1 MPKRQ
6 QKNPQSKIDAIR
18 ADWDDE
24 QRQEFNDFCRHNRNN
39 TDIHR
44 YLVDLGYDVSVSAV
58 HRWRHANFPIGDK
71 AKALNEI
78 AINYRGIDVQDSLE
92 FALGIAFEQLNRMQ
106 GLLNQFAEIK
116 VKVENEEEVSEAEL
130 QLLKS
135 GQSGFLMMVPTLLRE
150 LRSIA
155 ANINDYKFIRDKRE
169 LEMSG
174 AEAVVQEL
182 LIVFKDM
189 PIENAVQ
196 EACRGAIAKLE
207 GR

>member
-6 QKNPQSKIDAIR
+6 QKNPQSKVDAIC
-18 ADWDDE
+18 ADMNNE
-24 QRQEFNDFCRHNRNN
+24 QQQEFNDFCRHNRNN

-44 YLVDLGYDVSVSAV
+44 YLVDLGYDVHISSV
-58 HRWRHANFPIGDK
+58 HRWRNANFPIGDK
-71 AKALNEI
+71 AKALNAL
-78 AINYRGIDVQDSLE
+78 AINYRGIDVYDSLE

-106 GLLNQFAEIK
+106 DLLNQFAAIK
-116 VKVENEEEVSEAEL
+116 ARFDNHESVSDEEL
-130 QLLKS
+130 QVLKS

-155 ANINDYKFIRDKRE
+155 ANINDYKFIRDRRE
-169 LEMSG
+169 LEMAG

-182 LIVFKDM
+182 LIVFKDL
-189 PIENAVQ
+189 PIENAIQ
-196 EACRGAIAKLE
+196 EACRGALAKLE

>member
-24 QRQEFNDFCRHNRNN
+24 RQQEFNDFCRHNRNN

-44 YLVDLGYDVSVSAV
+44 YLVDLGCDVSISAV
-58 HRWRHANFPIGDK
+58 HRWRHANFPIGEK
-71 AKALNEI
+71 AKALNAL
-78 AINYRGIDVQDSLE
+78 AINYRGIDVYDSLE
-92 FALGIAFEQLNRMQ
+92 FALGIAFEQLNRLQ
-106 GLLNQFAEIK
+106 DLLNQFAVIK
-116 VKVENEEEVSEAEL
+116 VRVENQEDVSEAEL

-155 ANINDYKFIRDKRE
+155 GNINEYKFIRDKRE
-169 LEMSG
+169 LEMAG

-182 LIVFKDM
+182 LIVFKDL
-189 PIENAVQ
+189 PIENAIQ

>member
-6 QKNPQSKIDAIR
+6 QKNPQSKVDAIC
-18 ADWDDE
+18 AGWDNE
-24 QRQEFNDFCRHNRNN
+24 QQQEFNDFCRHNRNN

-44 YLVDLGYDVSVSAV
+44 YLVDMGHDVSVSAV
-58 HRWRHANFPIGDK
+58 HRWRHANFPIGEK
-71 AKALNEI
+71 AKALNAL
-78 AINYRGIDVQDSLE
+78 AINYRGIDVYDSLE

-106 GLLNQFAEIK
+106 ELLNQFAEIK
-116 VKVENEEEVSEAEL
+116 ARFDKHEAVSDEEL

-169 LEMSG
+169 LEMAG

-189 PIENAVQ
+189 PVENAV
-196 EACRGAIAKLE
+196 EAACRGAIAKLE

>member
-6 QKNPQSKIDAIR
+6 QKNPQSKIDAIC
-18 ADWDDE
+18 ADWDNDR
-24 QRQEFNDFCRHNRNN
+24 QQEFNDFCRHNRNN

-44 YLVDLGYDVSVSAV
+44 YLVDLGYDVHISSV

-71 AKALNEI
+71 AKALNAL
-78 AINYRGIDVQDSLE
+78 AINYRGIDVYDSLE

-106 GLLNQFAEIK
+106 GQLELFAA
-116 VKVENEEEVSEAEL
+116 VKSRFENGEDVSDAEL

-155 ANINDYKFIRDKRE
+155 TNINDYKFIRDKRE
-169 LEMSG
+169 LEMAG
-174 AEAVVQEL
+174 AEAVVQEI
-182 LIVFKDM
+182 LIVFKDL
-189 PIENAVQ
+189 PIENAIQ

>member
-1 MPKRQ
+1 MAKRQ
-6 QKNPQSKIDAIR
+6 QKNPQSKVDAIC
-18 ADWDDE
+18 AGWDNE
-24 QRQEFNDFCRHNRNN
+24 QQQEFNDYCRHNRNN
-39 TDIHR
+39 TDIHG
-44 YLVDLGYDVSVSAV
+44 YLVDMGYDVSVSAV

-71 AKALNEI
+71 AKALNAL
-78 AINYRGIDVQDSLE
+78 AINYRGIDVYDSLE

-106 GLLNQFAEIK
+106 ALLNQFAA
-116 VKVENEEEVSEAEL
+116 VKSRVENGEAVSDEEL

-182 LIVFKDM
+182 LIVFKDL
-189 PIENAVQ
+189 PIENAIQ

>member
-24 QRQEFNDFCRHNRNN
+24 QQQEFNDFCRHNRNN
-39 TDIHR
+39 TDIHK
-44 YLVDLGYDVSVSAV
+44 YLVDMGYDVSISAV
-58 HRWRHANFPIGDK
+58 DRWRTANFPIGEK
-71 AKALNEI
+71 AKALNAL
-78 AINYRGIDVQDSLE
+78 AINYRGIDVYDSLE
-92 FALGIAFEQLNRMQ
+92 FALGIAFEQLNRLQ
-106 GLLNQFAEIK
+106 DLLNQFAEIK
-116 VKVENEEEVSEAEL
+116 AKFENGEDVSEAEL

-169 LEMSG
+169 LEMAG

-189 PIENAVQ
+189 PIENAIQ